1 MQKVKLIRVT
11 TVDISLDGLL
21 KGQLRYLNKEF
32 EVIGIANDSGVLKQV
47 ATREGIRTIAV
58 AMCRNISFI
67 ADLKSL
73 WKLIVIFKR
82 EHPQIVHA
90 NTPKG
95 SFLAM
100 LAAWIT
106 RVPYRVYTVTG
117 LRFETTAG
125 GFRCMLKL
133 IERITCACA
142 TKVIPEGDGVK
153 RTLLRERITQK
164 PLQKIYN
171 GNINGIDLEYF
182 NETVE
187 VNARAEMLR
196 KVGVVTFLFVGRL
209 VKDKGIN
216 ELVEVFDRLTHE
228 RTDVRLILVGR
239 FEDKHDPLMDITYKL
254 INTNPMIEFV
264 GYQFDI
270 RSFLVAADVFVL
282 PSYREGFPNVILQ
295 AGAMGLPVIVT
306 DVNGADEIIT
316 NNENGLI
323 VPRRDKEALY
333 RAMQILASDGNL
345 RGKMSKVSRSMITS
359 RFDQKDVWQA
369 TLEMYI
375 ELMR

>member
-1 MQKVKLIRVT
+1 
-11 TVDISLDGLL
+11 
-21 KGQLRYLNKEF
+21 
-32 EVIGIANDSGVLKQV
+32 
-47 ATREGIRTIAV
+47 
-58 AMCRNISFI
+58 
-67 ADLKSL
+67 
-73 WKLIVIFKR
+73 
-82 EHPQIVHA
+82 
-90 NTPKG
+90 
-95 SFLAM
+95 M

-239 FEDKHDPLMDITYKL
+239 FEDKLDPLMDITYKL